1 MAGAGG
7 TIGGVNPPRVVP
19 VETLRTR
26 LAPICRPPDRTE
38 SPPQCRSFIP
48 NRQRPSQAWA
58 DGSARRHRSRGTMNS
73 RAWVWAFLGLPGL
86 REVVLVALVTL
97 LLYGRSGLQI
107 ARRGRGLGLHPWLS
121 PVRRTS
127 SAATR
132 AEARAHAS
140 SAGPGSS
147 RRGDRVF
154 WFLAIVAATAV

>member
-1 MAGAGG
+1 
-7 TIGGVNPPRVVP
+7 
-19 VETLRTR
+19 
-26 LAPICRPPDRTE
+26 
-38 SPPQCRSFIP
+38 
-48 NRQRPSQAWA
+48 
-58 DGSARRHRSRGTMNS
+58 MNS

-86 REVVLVALVTL
+86 REVVLVALVPL
-97 LLYGRSGLQI
+97 RLYGRSGLQM

-140 SAGPGSS
+140 SSAGPGSS

-154 WFLAIVAATAV
+154 WFLAISAATAVAAWIITRTLIIGAPGVSH